1 MSEERPMLPSRDPS
15 RSVAGCPAPALAP
28 ATDPIPVP
36 RPGDPRP
43 APPADLQALAAH
55 IRREL
60 RGRVVPGSAP
70 TTYRIRLPGGRTL
83 AGSAG
88 VLLRLA
94 ERIAQAATGGP
105 APPAVR
111 ARVRAVPMP
120 TVAYTVPAAATQP
133 LPAGAPYHLPPAGDP
148 TDPTA
153 GPGSPWFL
161 YLGCIWSPDA
171 AAPDGWD
178 ATTAEVEIAAPCL
191 AYAAVR
197 LAVTEA
203 VELADDELLA
213 VRWAGTATPT
223 CFLTAAQVRLA
234 QHLLTTKEVR

>member
-1 MSEERPMLPSRDPS
+1 MLPPTAPD
-15 RSVAGCPAPALAP
+15 RSAPGCPARALAP
-28 ATDPIPVP
+28 APDPIPVP
-36 RPGDPRP
+36 LPGGPLT
-43 APPADLQALAAH
+43 ASAADLQALAAH

-60 RGRVVPGSAP
+60 RYRVVPGSAP

-94 ERIAQAATGGP
+94 ERIAQAASGGP
-105 APPAVR
+105 APPERR
-111 ARVRAVPMP
+111 ARVPSASVPA
-120 TVAYTVPAAATQP
+120 VAYTVPAAATRR
-133 LPAGAPYHLPPAGDP
+133 LPAGAPYHLPSAGDP

-153 GPGSPWFL
+153 GPGSPWSL
-161 YLGCIWSPDA
+161 YLGCIWSPDR
-171 AAPDGWD
+171 AAPDGWG

-197 LAVTEA
+197 LAVREA

-213 VRWAGTATPT
+213 VRWAGAAAPT

-234 QHLLTTKEVR
+234 QHLLTTKEAR